1 MKKNDLS
8 ALIQENCFCFCD
20 EEVSREA
27 QFLVPIEVPEGF
39 VVDPA
44 EAVAA
49 VTWSTDHLSCVSEPC
64 LTEIGPDTEDIGVIY
79 GVRLQGTITLLVSVS
94 PVRNQYGQGNGSV
107 SVIHTEEIDQVVYY
121 SNEPNDCPDLSDIT
135 IENLVVVPPFYG
147 SSLTVAGT
155 MVLVP
160 EPELGSY
167 AFTANQ
173 SNKTVTIIDTNTHTV
188 VKNISVPYTPYELGV
203 TPDKRYTYVLHHN
216 YNLVTVIDNTTL
228 RATAF
233 IPIEGRPFQI
243 AFDPAGAFA
252 YVLTNFSDSIYV
264 INTETKSVE
273 RVIGNIAVLPA
284 SIAIDRTGQFAYVVD
299 NASGSINKIDLAAGS
314 SAGVLTGL
322 YSPNIMAIAPNN
334 QFAYVTTR
342 EQYDLNFNYVS
353 VIDLNTFTEEAFLNQ
368 WFFGS
373 PKIIFSPDSTR
384 AYLLEPGRLH
394 VFDTATYTEVANADL
409 LGTDD
414 IALTSNQ
421 EYIYA
426 TQPEQNTVTVY
437 RTDDLSVE
445 TVITVVGGPMAIEI

>member
-8 ALIQENCFCFCD
+8 VLQENCFCFCD

-27 QFLVPIEVPEGF
+27 PFQVPIEVPEGF

-64 LTEIGPDTEDIGVIY
+64 LTEIGPGTEDIGVIY
-79 GVRLQGTITLLVSVS
+79 GMRLQGTITLLVSVS

-121 SNEPNDCPDLSDIT
+121 LDESNDCPDFSNIT

-147 SSLTVAGT
+147 SSLTVTGT

-173 SNKTVTIIDTNTHTV
+173 SNQTVTVIDTNTHTV
-188 VKNISVPYTPYELGV
+188 VKTISVPYTPYELGV

-216 YNLVTVIDNTTL
+216 YDLVTVIDNTTL
-228 RATAF
+228 RASAF

-252 YVLTNFSDSIYV
+252 YVLTNFSDSIFV
-264 INTETKSVE
+264 INTETKSVD
-273 RVIGNIAVLPA
+273 RVIDNVAVLPA
-284 SIAIDRTGQFAYVVD
+284 SIAIDTTGQFAYVVD
-299 NASGSINKIDLAAGS
+299 NASGSIHKIDLAAGS

-322 YSPNIMAIAPNN
+322 YSPNNMAIAPNN

-342 EQYDLNFNYVS
+342 EPNDLNLSYVS
-353 VIDLNTFTEEAFLNQ
+353 VIDLNTFAEKALLSDLFL
-368 WFFGS
+368 GS
-373 PKIIFSPDSTR
+373 PKMIFSSDSTR
-384 AYLLEPGRLH
+384 AYLLVPGQLY
-394 VFDTATYTEVANADL
+394 VFDTASYTEIADADL
-409 LGTDD
+409 LGTNDF
-414 IALTSNQ
+414 ALTPDQ
-421 EYIYA
+421 AFIYT

-445 TVITVVGGPMAIEI
+445 TVITVVGGPMAIGI

>member
-8 ALIQENCFCFCD
+8 ALQENCFCFCN

-27 QFLVPIEVPEGF
+27 PFQVPIDVPEGF

-44 EAVAA
+44 EAVSA
-49 VTWSTDHLSCVSEPC
+49 VTWSTDQLSCVSEPC
-64 LTEIGPDTEDIGVIY
+64 LTEIGPGTEDIGVIY
-79 GVRLQGTITLLVSVS
+79 GMRLQGTITLLVSVS
-94 PVRNQYGQGNGSV
+94 PVRNQYGQGDGAV
-107 SVIHTEEIDQVVYY
+107 SVIHNAEIDQVVYY
-121 SNEPNDCPDLSDIT
+121 SDEPDDCPDFSEIT
-135 IENLVVVPPFYG
+135 VKNLVVVPPFYG
-147 SSLTVAGT
+147 SFLTVTGT
-155 MVLVP
+155 MILVP

-216 YNLVTVIDNTTL
+216 YDLVTVIDNTTL
-228 RATAF
+228 RTSAF
-233 IPIEGRPFQI
+233 IPVEGRPFQI

-252 YVLTNFSDSIYV
+252 YVLTNSSDAVYV
-264 INTETKSVE
+264 INTETKSID
-273 RVIGNIAVLPA
+273 RVIGNVAVLPA
-284 SIAIDRTGQFAYVVD
+284 SISVDTTGEFAYVVD
-299 NASGSINKIDLAAGS
+299 NASGSINKIDLVTGS

-322 YSPNIMAIAPNN
+322 YSPNNMAIAPNN

-342 EQYDLNFNYVS
+342 EPNDLNLSYVW
-353 VIDLNTFTEEAFLNQ
+353 VIDLNTFEEKDLLSDLFL
-368 WFFGS
+368 GS
-373 PKIIFSPDSTR
+373 PKMIFSSDSTR
-384 AYLLEPGRLH
+384 VYLLVPERLY
-394 VFDTATYTEVANADL
+394 VFDTATYTEIADADL
-409 LGTDD
+409 LGAGDF
-414 IALTSNQ
+414 ALTAGQ
-421 EYIYA
+421 EFIYT

>member
-8 ALIQENCFCFCD
+8 VLQENCFCFCD

-27 QFLVPIEVPEGF
+27 PFQVPIEVPEGF

-44 EAVAA
+44 EAVAV

-79 GVRLQGTITLLVSVS
+79 GIRLQGTITLLVSVS

-107 SVIHTEEIDQVVYY
+107 SVIHTKEIDQVVNY
-121 SNEPNDCPDLSDIT
+121 SDESNDCPDFSDIA

-147 SSLTVAGT
+147 SSLTVTGT

-173 SNKTVTIIDTNTHTV
+173 SNQTVTVIDTNTHTV
-188 VKNISVPYTPYELGV
+188 VKTISVPYTPYELGV

-216 YNLVTVIDNTTL
+216 YDLVTVIDNTTL
-228 RATAF
+228 RASAF

-264 INTETKSVE
+264 INTGTKSVE
-273 RVIGNIAVLPA
+273 RVIDNVAVLPA
-284 SIAIDRTGQFAYVVD
+284 SIAIDTTGQFAYVVD
-299 NASGSINKIDLAAGS
+299 NASGSIHKIDLEAGL

-322 YSPNIMAIAPNN
+322 YSPNNMAIAPNN

-342 EQYDLNFNYVS
+342 EPNDLNLNYVR
-353 VIDLNTFTEEAFLNQ
+353 VIDLNTFAEKDLLSDLFL
-368 WFFGS
+368 GS
-373 PKIIFSPDSTR
+373 PKMIFSSDSTR
-384 AYLLEPGRLH
+384 AYLLVPGRLY
-394 VFDTATYTEVANADL
+394 VFDTATYTEIADADL
-409 LGTDD
+409 LGTNDF
-414 IALTSNQ
+414 ALTSDQ
-421 EYIYA
+421 EFIYT

-437 RTDDLSVE
+437 RTDNLSVE
-445 TVITVVGGPMAIEI
+445 TVITVVGGPMAIGI